1 MSSKTQA
8 PPGVHDTRDAP
19 DARKADFLDTLKRR
33 YACKLYDTER
43 ALSDADSEYILE
55 CARLS
60 PSSFGIEHWHLY
72 AVRSRDTIARLRSA
86 CFDQDAVGT
95 ASLVV
100 VALARRA
107 WAYDPDG
114 AFIAERGGRF
124 PGGLSVFRDDF
135 RGYYEFLE
143 TNGLTDQWA
152 RAQCYI
158 ACANMMTGAA
168 AAGIDSCAI
177 EGYDDGAVLSIF
189 ELDPEKWETGI
200 VTVFGFSAEEAPREK
215 IRMSASEIVTNV

>member
-1 MSSKTQA
+1 MNKKA
-8 PPGVHDTRDAP
+8 NVPRDGHNTRDAR
-19 DARKADFLDTLKRR
+19 DEQKETFLTTLKRR
-33 YACKLYDTER
+33 YACKLYDSER
-43 ALSDADSEYILE
+43 VLSDADVDYILE

-72 AVRSRDTIARLRSA
+72 AVRSRDVIGRLRSA

-107 WAYDPDG
+107 WAYDPEG

-124 PGGLSVFRDDF
+124 PGGLSVFREDF

-168 AAGIDSCAI
+168 AADIDSCAI
-177 EGYDDGAVLSIF
+177 EGYDDGAVLSVLG
-189 ELDPEKWETGI
+189 LDPKKWETGI
-200 VTVFGFSAEEAPREK
+200 VTVFGYSAEEAPREK
-215 IRMSASEIVTNV
+215 IRMNASEIVTYV